1 MSNSSNFIKAFQVF
15 KKGMTLNWVTVL
27 IPESEFND
35 YTLQSKI
42 EWYSYLGYTIKTI

>member
-15 KKGMTLNWVTVL
+15 KKGMTHNWVIVL

-35 YTLQSKI
+35 NTLQSKM

>member
-1 MSNSSNFIKAFQVF
+1 MKNSSKLIKAFQVF

-35 YTLQSKI
+35 FTLQSKI
-42 EWYSYLGYTIKTI
+42 QWYSYLGYTIKTI